1 MIVGQF
7 DHLTRCGDLTTVD
20 LNLACKSHESF
31 EELLK
36 HLQQISAPDTGAASI
51 LLVLGALASSA
62 CDWVDG
68 DLAIELADQNGVT
81 EVAVMM
87 ELGMGMRERLFP
99 PIRLRAPLSEITTAL
114 DEMPSLIGALTVS
127 RRATKRITFG
137 VSQPARMSSLPPR
150 ISDESLFV
158 VRKSM
163 QLQAVVV
170 PPAPPAIVMPPKMPA
185 APAPAAAPPRT
196 AVVVPAV
203 RPIARPGGPP
213 APIPRPA
220 RVPTARLPLPADD
233 VPLDEPAAPAKPDA
247 SAGNAWDSLD
257 LDEPG
262 S

>member
-1 MIVGQF
+1 VIVGHF

-20 LNLACKSHESF
+20 LNAACKSHGTF
-31 EELLK
+31 EELLR
-36 HLQQISAPDTGAASI
+36 HMQQISAPDNGAASI

-81 EVAVMM
+81 EVAIMM

-99 PIRLRAPLSEITTAL
+99 PIRLRAPLSELTLAL
-114 DEMPSLIGALTVS
+114 DEMPSLIGALKVS

-170 PPAPPAIVMPPKMPA
+170 PPIAPPKMPVEPPPA
-185 APAPAAAPPRT
+185 APTPRPAVIVPAA
-196 AVVVPAV
+196 
-203 RPIARPGGPP
+203 RPIARPAAPGPA

-220 RVPTARLPLPADD
+220 RVPTARLPLPADK
-233 VPLDEPAAPAKPDA
+233 VPREE
-247 SAGNAWDSLD
+247 SAEKSPGTGDAWDTLD